1 MTAVHNRLKQSDMP
15 ERLYI
20 ISDMEFD
27 CCAGDAKA
35 TNFENAKREYER
47 IAA

>member
-1 MTAVHNRLKQSDMP
+1 MTAVCNRLKQSDMP
-15 ERLYI
+15 EKLYI

-27 CCAGDAKA
+27 YCAGDATA
-35 TNFENAKREYER
+35 TNYENAKREYER